1 MNLGKWVSVEL
12 PHQNLFPL
20 FALSESSCC
29 WGWTRLKKR
38 KPMHIPAFYASRA
51 VDELHVEVVVW
62 DFQESCSPGIHSC
75 GKYAHFY
82 FVFFSHFV
90 LHMWNTDVMA
100 WGCSIDFV
108 PVRERSRLLQ
118 RLDHLGA
125 RVSTCRHS
133 LLHFSL
139 CSKKM
144 RLRVFEALGM
154 GLL

>member
-1 MNLGKWVSVEL
+1 MN
-12 PHQNLFPL
+12 PHVVGGGNEPV
-20 FALSESSCC
+20 
-29 WGWTRLKKR
+29 LKKENPCTSQLSMPVGLLMSYMWKSLFETSR
-38 KPMHIPAFYASRA
+38 KVVLQGFIHVGSMHF
-51 VDELHVEVVVW
+51 
-62 DFQESCSPGIHSC
+62 F
-75 GKYAHFY
+75 F
-82 FVFFSHFV
+82 FFSHFV

-125 RVSTCRHS
+125 HVSTCRHS